1 MKSLPKIKHASFQRR
16 GSKMKKLKYWG
27 VPAVI
32 VLLIGSAFWWGISK
46 VDDRKDPL
54 NKSDA
59 FVFKD
64 NGILY
69 WFDLTSR
76 KGKVEGTF
84 YQQKIIE
91 EIGKV
96 PILEEKKFPLIG
108 ETTETGYEFMI
119 KNSEEIMK
127 FDAWFSGKDLLVQK
141 KGEKDSKLFVA
152 MDHKELGK
160 NVKAIQQV
168 LQMAIYHS
176 EEKEK
181 NRLRKFFADLKSVYG
196 YLYSS
201 ENESFQ
207 LLIKIDEA
215 LLQGELSG
223 SLLMMADT
231 GDINKPY
238 EETRYVLNGITD
250 GLMVELFTNVD
261 GKETRLTGS
270 FHNGATS
277 FDLSFWKTN
286 QKLSF
291 HAVTEEEF
299 IQSYEGFK
307 TNAHK

>member
-1 MKSLPKIKHASFQRR
+1 
-16 GSKMKKLKYWG
+16 MKKLKYWG

-32 VLLIGSAFWWGISK
+32 VLLIASTIWWGISK

-54 NKSDA
+54 NKPDA
-59 FVFKD
+59 FVYSD
-64 NGILY
+64 NGILS
-69 WFDLTSR
+69 WFDLTSQ

-84 YQQKIIE
+84 FQQKIIE

-108 ETTETGYEFMI
+108 ETTESGYEFRI
-119 KNSEEIMK
+119 KNAEEIMR
-127 FDAWFSGKDLLVQK
+127 FDAWFSGEDLLVQRQ
-141 KGEKDSKLFVA
+141 GEKDNKLFVA
-152 MDHKELGK
+152 MDHKELDK

-168 LQMAIYHS
+168 LQMAIYHF

-181 NRLRKFFADLKSVYG
+181 NRLRKFFSDLKSVYG
-196 YLYSS
+196 FLYST
-201 ENESFQ
+201 ENDSFQ
-207 LLIKIDEA
+207 LFIKIDEA

-261 GKETRLTGS
+261 GKETKMTGN

-277 FDLSFWKTN
+277 FDLSFWNTN

-291 HAVTEEEF
+291 HAVTDEEF
-299 IQSYEGFK
+299 IQSYEAFK
-307 TNAHK
+307 SKANK